1 MVWGWTK
8 GYHRRNCT
16 YNFKDLERELPVIYT
31 TRLPVDFVQKAF
43 MYCLR
48 FMSGYREGLVGPEL
62 DYAVKKY
69 RGHRCIPVG
78 QLELIRTAFLQK
90 HERKA
95 SAGSKRKR

>member
-1 MVWGWTK
+1 
-8 GYHRRNCT
+8 
-16 YNFKDLERELPVIYT
+16 
-31 TRLPVDFVQKAF
+31 

-78 QLELIRTAFLQK
+78 QLELIRAAFLQK